1 MVKGCG
7 RYEKELYAPEV
18 RVCVKGETLVEDLT
32 FDPSEEHAR
41 RLDKLDDLS
50 AFKDEFYTGDKKIYL
65 DGNSLGLLSRRA
77 ELSLLETMSAWKDY
91 GIAGWTQGKHPWF
104 YLAEQLGEMTA
115 PLVGAS
121 PEEVVVTGQTTVN
134 VHQLVSTFY
143 RPEGERTKILA
154 TALDFP
160 SDIHALQS
168 QLRLHNLNP
177 DENLVKVESQ
187 DGKTLNEDDVISAM
201 TAEVS
206 LIFLPTVLYRSGQ
219 LLDIEYLTHEA
230 RGRGITIGF
239 DAAHSVGVVPHSL
252 DEWGVDFA
260 LWCGYK
266 YLNGGPGAA
275 AGLYVN
281 REHFG
286 RRPGLAGWFGSR
298 KDRQFDMEHEL
309 APENSAGAYQVGT
322 PHILSMA
329 PLLGSL
335 EMFEEAGIEKIR
347 RKSLDMTRYLKRL
360 VEHELDGMGL
370 EIRTPS
376 EDNRRGGHLALEH
389 TEAARICEALKEK
402 GVVPDFRAPN
412 IIRLAPSPL
421 YTSYSEVW
429 RTVRVLA
436 EIMSGKLYEKYENK
450 RGVVA

>member
-1 MVKGCG
+1 M
-7 RYEKELYAPEV
+7 
-18 RVCVKGETLVEDLT
+18 KGETLVEDLT

-41 RLDKLDDLS
+41 HLDKLDDLS

-77 ELSLLETMSAWKDY
+77 EFSLLEAISAWKDY

-104 YLAEQLGEMTA
+104 YLAERLGEMAA

-143 RPEGERTKILA
+143 QPEGERTKILA

-168 QLRLHNLNP
+168 QLRLHNLDP
-177 DENLVKVESQ
+177 AKNLVKVESR
-187 DGKTLNEDDVISAM
+187 DGRTINEDDIIAAM
-201 TAEVS
+201 TAEVA
-206 LIFLPTVLYRSGQ
+206 LAFLPTVLYRSGQ
-219 LLDIEYLTHEA
+219 LLDIEYLTREA

-239 DAAHSVGVVPHSL
+239 DAAHSVGVVSHSF
-252 DEWGVDFA
+252 DEWDVDFA

-281 REHFG
+281 SRHFG
-286 RRPGLAGWFGSR
+286 LHPGLAGWFGSR

-309 APENSAGAYQVGT
+309 VPENSAGAYQIGT
-322 PHILSMA
+322 PHVLSMA

-360 VEHELDGMGL
+360 VEHELDGIGF
-370 EIRTPS
+370 EIRTPP
-376 EDNRRGGHLALEH
+376 EDSRRGGHLALEH
-389 TEAARICEALKEK
+389 AEAARICEALKEK

-421 YTSYSEVW
+421 YTSYAEVW

-436 EIMSGKLYEKYENK
+436 EIMSEKLYEKYENK